1 MTTVINS
8 LGTCGGY
15 ETITPTTKKG
25 ITATIRIP
33 TTGANALKPAR
44 LAVFVP
50 VTNGVNYRVDGGDPT
65 ADVGMFA
72 PANTPV
78 IVEGVENVKNL
89 LMIDTAA
96 GASSVRVS
104 VYF

>member
-1 MTTVINS
+1 MNVINS

-25 ITATIRIP
+25 ITSTVRVP
-33 TTGANALKPAR
+33 TSGANTGKPAR
-44 LAVFVP
+44 AAVFIP

-72 PANTPV
+72 AANSVVT
-78 IVEGVENVKNL
+78 VEGVENVKNL
-89 LMIDTAA
+89 LLIDTSA